1 VYFKDASTPAYAR
14 IVKMR
19 KWQIRTEMTFT
30 EMDFDT
36 KINVGTPGAPV
47 YPYLISQRYTP
58 EKQSWDAQIEGFVYR
73 DTDETLNLGANWNG
87 PLINLMKLSGVAIKR
102 WSGSSLQSTDVLTQD
117 DFYGM
122 NNLDDST
129 HTVQNRIY
137 ARFDLDPAHW
147 YEGDVFI
154 QNMEII
160 AEFPKSVLISITLR
174 GSGVLEYNI
183 DLD

>member
-1 VYFKDASTPAYAR
+1 
-14 IVKMR
+14 
-19 KWQIRTEMTFT
+19 
-30 EMDFDT
+30 
-36 KINVGTPGAPV
+36 
-47 YPYLISQRYTP
+47 
-58 EKQSWDAQIEGFVYR
+58 VYR